1 VTASKNLLP
10 AALRNQ
16 TSFVLIKLAAL
27 LRQDCT
33 EQLAGTGLSQHQH
46 AILCCLDEYGP
57 ACQKDIADRLG
68 IDGGDTVAFVD
79 GLDQGGLITRE
90 RDQRDRRRQI
100 LTITTAGR
108 RALRRVEKLLEAAEF
123 GLLAALTEQQR
134 AEIHK
139 SATQALASH
148 DADAWV
154 GPS

>member
-1 VTASKNLLP
+1 MTASKNLLP

-46 AILCCLDEYGP
+46 AILCSLDEYGP

-79 GLDQGGLITRE
+79 GLDQGGLITR
-90 RDQRDRRRQI
+90 DA
-100 LTITTAGR
+100 T
-108 RALRRVEKLLEAAEF
+108 
-123 GLLAALTEQQR
+123 
-134 AEIHK
+134 
-139 SATQALASH
+139 SAT
-148 DADAWV
+148 ADV
-154 GPS
+154 RSSPSPRPAGERYGESRSCLKRPSSAYSPR